1 MEDILVLIGEVGL
14 PIGGAL
20 VAGYFIFLVMKQ
32 ILEGLVDS
40 ISTLTI
46 LVFFLVC

>member
-20 VAGYFIFLVMKQ
+20 ASGFFIFLVMNNYYK
-32 ILEGLVDS
+32 V
-40 ISTLTI
+40 
-46 LVFFLVC
+46 